1 MAPPLGRADPSNAV
15 RIGLPLSPLTDLY
28 YHLMK
33 GSWWLLI
40 GLLASMY
47 MLANIGFALLYML
60 QAEGISSAHPGS
72 FADAF
77 AFSVQTLSTIGYGT
91 LAPTSGP
98 VHTIVAFEAMVG
110 LLGTALSTGLV
121 FAKFARPRAKV
132 VFSAPLIVYRRNGV
146 PTLGFRVGN
155 ARSNEIIEASL
166 RVAALVPEET
176 AEGEQMR
183 RLVDLPLLRSTTP
196 MFAMTWTVL
205 HPLDESSPLHGYDR
219 ARLEQERVRFIVSMT
234 GIDGTFSQ
242 MVHCRYIYD
251 HQDVRWWHRFV
262 DVVSTTDD
270 GRLCIDYRQFHDTVA
285 MREGGTS
292 RPG

>member
-28 YHLMK
+28 CHLMK

-60 QAEGISSAHPGS
+60 QAEGITSAHPGS

-110 LLGTALSTGLV
+110 LLGTA
-121 FAKFARPRAKV
+121 
-132 VFSAPLIVYRRNGV
+132 
-146 PTLGFRVGN
+146 
-155 ARSNEIIEASL
+155 
-166 RVAALVPEET
+166 
-176 AEGEQMR
+176 EGEQMR

-205 HPLDESSPLHGYDR
+205 HTLDESSPLHGYDR
-219 ARLEQERVRFIVSMT
+219 VRLEQERVRFIVSMT

-242 MVHCRYIYD
+242 VVHCRYIYG

-285 MREGGTS
+285 VREGGAS
-292 RPG
+292 RPGSRALGPDPAKVSNRESKTTHGGCG